1 MFLHLRVESI
11 KLKKFNNM
19 EAKKTR
25 KADLQNRRVLFMEIG
40 LVIALVAVV
49 GAFAWGQTE
58 KTVVAM
64 VDALAPVDEEVM
76 INTEQDQ
83 KPPEVKVQPVQ
94 VLSDFIN
101 VVRNDTQITTDY
113 NFDDFSEDFA
123 IEVPTVQE
131 ESVEDIPVY
140 VAEEMPTF
148 QGGDLNAFRTWV
160 QGRLVYPRMAQEN
173 NIQGKVVLKFVVERD
188 GSLTH
193 IEEIATPDKS
203 LTEEAIRV
211 LKQSP
216 KWSPG
221 KQRNKPV
228 RVIYILPIDFILQN

>member
-1 MFLHLRVESI
+1 
-11 KLKKFNNM
+11 M
-19 EAKKTR
+19 EAKKTKR
-25 KADLQNRRVLFMEIG
+25 ADLQNRRVIFMEIG
-40 LVIALVAVV
+40 LVFALFVVV
-49 GAFAWGQTE
+49 GAFAWGQKE
-58 KTVVAM
+58 KVVVAM
-64 VDALAPVDEEVM
+64 VDPTAAVEQEIIV
-76 INTEQDQ
+76 NTEQEQ

-113 NFDDFSEDFA
+113 SFDDFSEDFVV
-123 IEVPTVQE
+123 EVPTVQE
-131 ESVEDIPVY
+131 EEVEDIPVY

-148 QGGDLNAFRTWV
+148 QGGGLDVFRNWV
-160 QGRLVYPRMAQEN
+160 QSRLVYPRMAQEN

-188 GSLTH
+188 GTLTN
-193 IEEIATPDKS
+193 IEEIASPDRS

-228 RVIYILPIDFILQN
+228 RVFYILPIDYMLQN